1 MSDPKASVQDLK
13 DEGFTASQFGTPAD
27 FDAPATGY
35 LAKVLKSAGLWVEQK
50 VGAVP
55 YAALPTG
62 GYAEDCARQAEV
74 GYATAELYR
83 RRYTF
88 VESNA
93 SSALAKDQAM
103 VLTEL
108 RRRAAE
114 ALENARYWLG
124 ECLRASGVDDS
135 TLYDGSG
142 LASGV
147 VETGPYP
154 SVAGSAA

>member
-1 MSDPKASVQDLK
+1 MSDPKASVQDMK
-13 DEGFTASQFGTPAD
+13 DEGFTASQFGSPAD
-27 FDAPATGY
+27 FDTATTGY

-50 VGAVP
+50 MGVAT
-55 YAALPTG
+55 YAALPVG
-62 GYAEDCARQAEV
+62 SYAEDCARQAEV

-114 ALENARYWLG
+114 ALQTALYWLG
-124 ECLRASGVDDS
+124 EGMRASGVDDGAV
-135 TLYDGSG
+135 YDGSG

-147 VETGPYP
+147 VETGRYP
-154 SVAGSAA
+154 SLTGGAA

>member
-13 DEGFTASQFGTPAD
+13 DEGFNASQFGSPAD
-27 FDAPATGY
+27 FDTATTGY

-50 VGAVP
+50 MGVAT
-55 YAALPTG
+55 YASLPAG
-62 GYAEDCARQAEV
+62 SYAEDCARQAEV
-74 GYATAELYR
+74 GYATAELYH

-114 ALENARYWLG
+114 ALQTALYWLG
-124 ECLRASGVDDS
+124 EGMRASGVDDGAV
-135 TLYDGSG
+135 YDGSG

-147 VETGPYP
+147 VETGRYP
-154 SVAGSAA
+154 SLAGGTA

>member
-1 MSDPKASVQDLK
+1 MSEPKASVDDLK
-13 DEGFTASQFGTPAD
+13 DEGFTASQFGSPTD
-27 FDAPATGY
+27 FDTAATGY

-50 VGAVP
+50 LGAP
-55 YAALPTG
+55 TYAALVDST
-62 GYAEDCARQAEV
+62 YAWDCARQAEV
-74 GYATAELYR
+74 GYASAELYR

-114 ALENARYWLG
+114 ALDNAKYWLG
-124 ECLRASGVDDS
+124 EAMRASGVDDS
-135 TLYDGSG
+135 ALYDGSG
-142 LASGV
+142 LATGV
-147 VETGPYP
+147 VETGRYA
-154 SVAGSAA
+154 SVLGSAG